1 METEIK
7 KRKHRKG
14 GTDYAKEK
22 LAKAEAKIKELE
34 HKCIEADNK
43 YITECKHHDNTKVEL
58 HNAKADLIKSDKKIK
73 ELEETIRQ
81 QGTTISTLTA
91 EKANLEGDVR
101 YYRTEADKYL
111 HRMGWLRRW
120 LYELKNKTK

>member
-7 KRKHRKG
+7 KRNKRKG

-22 LAKAEAKIKELE
+22 LAKAEAEIKELE

-43 YITECKHHDNTKVEL
+43 YITEWKHHNNTKVEL

-73 ELEETIRQ
+73 EYDETIRK

-101 YYRTEADKYL
+101 YYRAEADKYW
-111 HRMGWLRRW
+111 HCMGFFRRW
-120 LYELKNKTK
+120 LYELKNKIK

>member
-7 KRKHRKG
+7 KRNKRKG

-22 LAKAEAKIKELE
+22 LAKAEAKIKE
-34 HKCIEADNK
+34 
-43 YITECKHHDNTKVEL
+43 Y
-58 HNAKADLIKSDKKIK
+58 
-73 ELEETIRQ
+73 EETICK

-101 YYRTEADKYL
+101 YYRAEADKYW
-111 HRMGWLRRW
+111 HRMGFFRRW
-120 LYELKNKTK
+120 LYELKNKIK